1 MESNDH
7 IESAMT
13 LSRVEQNDHDLT
25 NLKVSNMGHF
35 AREGMGNYWPNDSD
49 DLARLCDAIGANTN
63 LQKLDIR
70 SARELA
76 DMAANNGTFF
86 EGLKRN
92 SSTNELWLAGYDLST
107 GMGHDI
113 LNGFVV
119 NNSNLRAIGLNTC
132 TLENGGTAVL
142 LASAVSSCTNLNSI
156 KLNGYYDNDD
166 DILGEFISGIRGLH
180 QLRTLDLHWNNFGRA
195 SCEALATLLQ
205 DPNGNLTWIGLEKN
219 RTIDDNCAT
228 VLTNSLKVNCKLE
241 SLCFSFS
248 SNNIA
253 ITDNGWDAFSQVLCN
268 TSNVN
273 ATYLS
278 NHTLNNLGRKVN
290 LPVNLT
296 SLLELNSGIDK
307 RQVAVQKI
315 LRHHTHLDMEP
326 FLEWDLKVLPLAVS
340 WFDRARVYAQND
352 ESNVDARKLSAI
364 YQFARALPIMF
375 VPLHNKATAKGKIS
389 AIN

>member
-1 MESNDH
+1 
-7 IESAMT
+7 MT
-13 LSRVEQNDHDLT
+13 LSRLEQNDPTLT
-25 NLKVSNMGHF
+25 HLNVSVGP
-35 AREGMGNYWPNDSD
+35 GGNYWPKDSA
-49 DLARLCDAIGANTN
+49 DLARLGHAIGANTY
-63 LQKLDIR
+63 LRRLDLDIR
-70 SARELA
+70 SARALALA

-326 FLEWDLKVLPLAVS
+326 FLEWDLKVLPIAVS
-340 WFDRARVYAQND
+340 WVDRARDDDQND
-352 ESNVDARKLSAI
+352 
-364 YQFARALPIMF
+364 
-375 VPLHNKATAKGKIS
+375 
-389 AIN
+389 